1 MAGYKEEVFCWRS
14 RGAAGYK
21 ENVVGGVGEW
31 PATVV
36 GGVGEWPA
44 TVVGRVGEWQPTKK
58 KLVGIPPNQAPVCA
72 E

>member
-1 MAGYKEEVFCWRS
+1 MT
-14 RGAAGYK
+14 GYK
-21 ENVVGGVGEW
+21 EN
-31 PATVV
+31 VV

-44 TVVGRVGEWQPTKK
+44 TVVGRVGEWQLTKK